1 MQPFM
6 TYNEDQAVKAGGGLY
21 VSEGGAYV
29 MKITEARYI
38 ESATKGTKGIEFS
51 AEDKDGMKANYLTS
65 YYEKSTGE
73 AVPSG
78 QSLINAIM
86 GLCGIQST
94 TFKEVKT
101 ANETYFVVPE
111 FYNKVVGLFLQKK
124 LYTKSDGKDGYSFEI
139 RVPFDPKTK
148 RTLREVVA
156 NSEAKTIDAM
166 EKSYKDNDDRG
177 AASKAGGQAASGGGS
192 PWPDDG
198 YENF

>member
-38 ESATKGTKGIEFS
+38 ESGTKGTKGIEFS

-65 YYEKSTGE
+65 YYEKATGE
-73 AVPSG
+73 AIPSG

-86 GLCGIQST
+86 GLCGIKST

-101 ANETYFVVPE
+101 ANETYFIVPE
-111 FYNKVVGLFLQKK
+111 FTGKVVGLFLQKN
-124 LYTKSDGKDGYSFEI
+124 LYTKSDGRDGYKFEI

-148 RTLREVVA
+148 RTLREIVA
-156 NSEAKTIDAM
+156 NAEAKTIDAM

-177 AASKAGGQAASGGGS
+177 ATSKATGQTASNAGG
-192 PWPDDG
+192 WPDDG